1 MELKRPDLFE
11 SFLAAY
17 EEMEKERTEEEGEP
31 VPAEEA
37 GASQEVEQPE
47 EP

>member
-17 EEMEKERTEEEGEP
+17 EEMEQARREEEGG
-31 VPAEEA
+31 A
-37 GASQEVEQPE
+37 GTS
-47 EP
+47 